1 MNIHA
6 VPVLRPYRASD
17 AAKVVSWVRDEQTYE
32 CWCAGY
38 VGRWPVTA
46 DMLNQCM
53 QQHPASEPLIFELE
67 AQPVAFLSAYYKDE
81 AKTIVR
87 FGFVIL
93 DDKQRG
99 RGLGKQVLGQAV
111 HYAFE
116 KMGAKKLN
124 LGVFMQNPAAMRC
137 YEAVGFHALNSTE
150 KKLVQKCGEQ
160 WQCVEME
167 MDREAMR
174 INQ

>member
-32 CWCAGY
+32 CWCAGC

-46 DMLNQCM
+46 DMLNQCI

-99 RGLGKQVLGQAV
+99 RGLGKQVLD
-111 HYAFE
+111 
-116 KMGAKKLN
+116 KLCIMPLKKWAQRSSTWGYLCKTQPPC
-124 LGVFMQNPAAMRC
+124 VAMR
-137 YEAVGFHALNSTE
+137 
-150 KKLVQKCGEQ
+150 
-160 WQCVEME
+160 
-167 MDREAMR
+167 R
-174 INQ
+174 